1 MRAPILA
8 IIIDDLLFR
17 PFVSLVDALHT
28 LALDE
33 LYDIEALENE
43 RKEVRLLYEIGELS
57 EEEYE
62 EQKEAI
68 EAELEI
74 AREVH
79 EELTSGKVEV
89 RSR

>member
-1 MRAPILA
+1 MFVL
-8 IIIDDLLFR
+8 DDLLFR
-17 PFVSLVDALHT
+17 PVVGVVDALHT

-33 LYDIEALENE
+33 LYDVDGIEDDLKENQ
-43 RKEVRLLYEIGELS
+43 LLYELGERS

-62 EQKEAI
+62 RRKEEL

-79 EELTSGKVEV
+79 EELTSGRVQVK
-89 RSR
+89 R

>member
-1 MRAPILA
+1 MFVL
-8 IIIDDLLFR
+8 DDLLFR
-17 PFVSLVDALHT
+17 PIVGIVDALHT

-33 LYDIEALENE
+33 LYDVDGIEDELKENQ
-43 RKEVRLLYEIGELS
+43 LLYELGERS

-62 EQKEAI
+62 RRKEEL

-79 EELTSGKVEV
+79 EELTSGRVQVK
-89 RSR
+89 R